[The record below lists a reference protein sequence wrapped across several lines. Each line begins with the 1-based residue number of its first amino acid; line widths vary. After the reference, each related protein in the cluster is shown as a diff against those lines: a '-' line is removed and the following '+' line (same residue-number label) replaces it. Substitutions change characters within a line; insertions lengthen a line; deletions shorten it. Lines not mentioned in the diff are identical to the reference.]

1 MGGFSINTNITSLE
15 AQNYLRINSNF
26 QSETINQVTSGL
38 RIVNSGDDAAGLA
51 IANGDRSNEA
61 VLTQGIQ
68 NANDGLS
75 ALQTADGGMSN
86 ISTLL
91 DRART
96 LATESA
102 SGSFTGDRGV
112 LNSEFQSVIGEV
124 NRQAQAI
131 GLNQGGEFATNLN
144 VFVGGGQSSN
154 GISATTNGTVSVD
167 LSQSTV
173 DAKSLGLEGVQASGA
188 AGTDIGAG
196 SATSVS
202 AILANASNQASITNN
217 TTNFTFTGPGF
228 TNPDGNN
235 TVQVAVNL
243 SGVTDTGTLVTAINQ
258 AIQNAGNGS
267 SQQATAFKN
276 ANVTAAIN
284 VDPSGK
290 SQLVFDSGNSA
301 FQVQGDDQV
310 ATALLGSYQTVA
322 GPVVAATGNVA
333 TVSATAASDYA
344 APATNETVN
353 FRIVGAGLT
362 GTQGEFNVA
371 LPTTVTTAAEAVT
384 AINSAIATS
393 GSAAL
398 QATGI
403 QATAT
408 SGGAISFV
416 GSTGQSFQ
424 VQTAGDANNS
434 LGFGSFAASTGY
446 SATGGAGASGN
457 FDYHSITA
465 AAASSAT
472 AGSQNFEISINGGA
486 TISLG
491 TVTSTAATAA
501 GDELQAI
508 DQLNTAFQG
517 NAATRAAGMVAADN
531 GAGKITISSN
541 NSTNFR
547 VNAYGGSNINAFGFG
562 NTSAGVGVTAT
573 AVGLGNTA
581 SEYAAKDS
589 VNSAGAQS
597 SVNGTNSDVYQFT
610 GLTNNGDAQTVTV
623 SAVDAQGNQHSLNV
637 NLNSSNASTLDQAVS
652 TINQAILSSNDSTL
666 NQIAAFKEVG
676 TTASTPVDGAEGI
689 RFLSAG
695 GAFKVSLGAS
705 PTSSTSGTNVG
716 ITDGATGT
724 NGGTVLTS
732 AANGTGSTAD
742 ISNISTATA
751 AVNQLANSVSILG
764 SAQAAVGR
772 GENLMNYGINLANS
786 QLTNLAASESGIRD
800 ANMAAES
807 ANLTKAS
814 IQLQAGIAALAQ
826 ANSAP
831 QQILTLLQH

>member
-51 IANGDRSNEA
+51 IANSDRSNEA